1 MEIQL
6 EGENMR
12 ILLLYGFNVD
22 SDVKIRILKNLDQSK
37 AQPHLELQT
46 IEDFTRRSS
55 TKSGDAFDMIII
67 DAHGNYREK
76 DQRRRHVVQIKKDG
90 ERLTLD
96 LVKSCAVY
104 SKKIMLYSCHA
115 GALSKDLQGTS
126 DLGDVEIVTLGGS
139 KHPTSR
145 CRLYPELEQRFLEHG
160 SDGLCEFGANIC
172 PDTFGVRRANGDI
185 FKVSSIK
192 VFERDQLRRC
202 LFQIKQDGEGAE
214 GWWNLREKIEV
225 FPQALSQSFKDAALT
240 IADYRRKT
248 VDTDYWLSLGAN
260 TSSEFF
266 MLNDLL
272 RDAGVGDATIFRSGT
287 TDLYLIAKSGQTELL
302 RRFLKIEG
310 GEGRNPNH
318 DSFLN
323 PLLAAAK
330 EGHADAVEVLL
341 SELSASEVADSCKT
355 LKNLTAGRQYRE
367 LKSEVRINLDIDCVD
382 TADFLLPRVVEKEN
396 LEAVT
401 TLVDF
406 NSFIVDR
413 CNKGQPT
420 ALMIAARKHNEEI
433 SDLILSK
440 LSPDEMCRNLV
451 RLIKANKQVAA
462 EFLLLKVLSKIAEE
476 QKEEA
481 SEEKDSNSITII
493 LDAFKE
499 KGWATYRA
507 PQDGLLTS
515 HSKKVTSSPV
525 GVEYSTTA

>member
-1 MEIQL
+1 MQTQL

-12 ILLLYGFNVD
+12 ILQLYGFNVD
-22 SDVKIRILKNLDQSK
+22 SDVKIRILNNLDQSK

-46 IEDFTRRSS
+46 IEDFIRRSS
-55 TKSGDAFDMIII
+55 TKNGDAFDMIII

-76 DQRRRHVVQIKKDG
+76 DQRRHHVIQIAKDR

-104 SKKIMLYSCHA
+104 SKKITLYSCHA
-115 GALSKDLQGTS
+115 GALSKDLQGAS

-145 CRLYPELEQRFLEHG
+145 GRLYSELEQRFLEHG
-160 SDGLCEFGANIC
+160 SDGLCEFGTNIC
-172 PDTFGVRRANGDI
+172 PDTFGLRRANGHI

-192 VFERDQLRRC
+192 VFERGQLRRC
-202 LFQIKQDGEGAE
+202 LFQIKQDGEEAD

-225 FPQALSQSFKDAALT
+225 SPQGLSQSFKDAALT

-266 MLNDLL
+266 LLNDML
-272 RDAGVGDATIFRSGT
+272 RDAGVRDATIFRSGA
-287 TDLYLIAKSGQTELL
+287 TDLYLIAKSGQSELL

-330 EGHADAVEVLL
+330 EGHADVAEVLL
-341 SELSASEVADSCKT
+341 SELSTSEVADSCKT
-355 LKNLTAGRQYRE
+355 LKNLTTGAKYRG
-367 LKSEVRINLDIDCVD
+367 LKSEVRINLDLDCSDIVE
-382 TADFLLPRVVEKEN
+382 FLFPRVVEKEN

-401 TLVDF
+401 ALVDF
-406 NSFIVDR
+406 NSFIVDL
-413 CNKGQPT
+413 QPT
-420 ALMIAARKHNEEI
+420 ALMIAARKQNEEI

-440 LSPDEMCRNLV
+440 LSPEAMCRNLV
-451 RLIKANKQVAA
+451 RLINSNERDAA

-476 QKEEA
+476 QKKEA
-481 SEEKDSNSITII
+481 SEEEDSNSITLI

-507 PQDGLLTS
+507 PQDGLMTS
-515 HSKKVTSSPV
+515 HSKKVTSSL
-525 GVEYSTTA
+525 VEVEHSTTV